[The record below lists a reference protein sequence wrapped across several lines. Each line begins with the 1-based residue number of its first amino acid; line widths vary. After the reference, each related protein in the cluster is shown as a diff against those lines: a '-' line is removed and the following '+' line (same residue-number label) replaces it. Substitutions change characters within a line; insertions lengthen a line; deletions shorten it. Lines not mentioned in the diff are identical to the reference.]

1 MRQYDPNV
9 LNDYAEQLY
18 SLAFWVV
25 VRYTTLGILLG
36 VFIGYLP
43 TIVWYVLN
51 RNDRPLTSVLPLV
64 FCAVLGALIFGAIGS
79 GKAFRYKLEA
89 QTVLCQMQIENNTRA
104 ASLMLNRLVSA
115 PQPDAKQPTAQET
128 Q

>member
-1 MRQYDPNV
+1 MRKYDPTV
-9 LNDYAEQLY
+9 LGNYADDLY
-18 SLAFWVV
+18 RLAFWVV
-25 VRYTTLGILLG
+25 LRYTTLGILLG

-51 RNDRPLTSVLPLV
+51 RNDRPPTSVLTLV

-79 GKAFRYKLEA
+79 GKAFKYKLEA

-115 PQPDAKQPTAQET
+115 PQPDAKQAIAQET
-128 Q
+128 E